1 MAGKAWPT
9 SHSVYLPSFGLT
21 FSPRISLSGT
31 TGSCPG
37 RFPFRKQTL
46 GCALQ
51 VSTAHGDRAGGA
63 LDLVDKRITEQ
74 AKAKTVDGQV
84 LNWLCAAQ
92 ERLAEQERILAGR
105 PLPGSRRPGREDR
118 RPRAPFGGPVG
129 EASMREPVPVEPLP
143 G

>member
-63 LDLVDKRITEQ
+63 LDLVVKKNPRQ
-74 AKAKTVDGQV
+74 YP
-84 LNWLCAAQ
+84 LF
-92 ERLAEQERILAGR
+92 LAENGQSITYL
-105 PLPGSRRPGREDR
+105 SV
-118 RPRAPFGGPVG
+118 FK
-129 EASMREPVPVEPLP
+129 EANWKADANAYAALMRSEEHTS
-143 G
+143 